1 MPKIQLSKG
10 YSSWGAQM
18 GRDDQIVSGR
28 CHLQRMPLDKG
39 GYDSGG
45 AYWGTGKGILPM
57 YVCQDSEGNQFF
69 IRARHRTDAKNWIR
83 GFNGESVTFYN

>member
-18 GRDDQIVSGR
+18 GRDDHAVRGR
-28 CHLQRMPLDKG
+28 CHLQRMHIDKG

-45 AYWGTGKGILPM
+45 AYWGIGRPM
-57 YVCQDSEGNQFF
+57 YVCEDSEGNQFF
-69 IRARHRTDAKNWIR
+69 IRARHRSDAKNWVRTFCGNDI
-83 GFNGESVTFYN
+83 TFYN